1 VPGLLE
7 TIRYDVRCKA
17 QWCYE
22 STAARCMVKALLT
35 DGTTAMLIYR
45 LMQWSGRNGL
55 WPLEM
60 LFNKLNAVLNQCIIG
75 RGADFGPGFVLI
87 HATGVIINGDVRGG
101 SRIYIEHQVTIG
113 ADNRRSPVLESDV
126 FIGAGAR
133 VIGNVKVGE
142 GARIGA
148 NAVVVEDVPDYCTVA
163 GVPAKV
169 VRRRTPA
176 PAENQKPIVA
186 PLTPAL
192 VPKSSTFNSADH
204 P

>member
-1 VPGLLE
+1 LPGLLE
-7 TIRYDVRCKA
+7 TIRNDIRCKA

-22 STAARCMVKALLT
+22 STSVRSMVKAILT
-35 DGTTAMLIYR
+35 DGTSAMVIYR
-45 LMQWSGRNGL
+45 LMQWSRRFGL

-60 LFNKLNAVLNQCIIG
+60 LFNKTNAILNHCIIG
-75 RGADFGPGFVLI
+75 RGAEFGPGFVLI

-101 SRIYIEHQVTIG
+101 SRIFIEHQVTIG
-113 ADNRRSPVLESDV
+113 ADHRRSPILDSDV

-133 VIGNVKVGE
+133 VIGNVKVGQ

-148 NAVVVEDVPDYCTVA
+148 NAVVVDDVPDHCTVA

-169 VRRRTPA
+169 VRQRTPTLEDTPVLA
-176 PAENQKPIVA
+176 HA
-186 PLTPAL
+186 TPAL
-192 VPKSSTFNSADH
+192 VTKSPIFHPTDH

>member
-1 VPGLLE
+1 MLRLFP
-7 TIRYDVRCKA
+7 TIRYDLRCKA
-17 QWCYE
+17 EWCYE
-22 STAARCMVKALLT
+22 STAAKSIIKALLT
-35 DGTTAMLIYR
+35 DGTMAMLIYR
-45 LMQWSGRNGL
+45 LMQWSRGRGL

-60 LFNKLNAVLNQCIIG
+60 FFNKLNAVLNHCIIG
-75 RGADFGPGFVLI
+75 RGAEFGPGFILI

-113 ADNRRSPVLESDV
+113 ADNRRSPMIASDV

-133 VIGNVKVGE
+133 VIGNIKVGD

-148 NAVVVEDVPDYCTVA
+148 NAVVLEDVPDFCTVA

-176 PAENQKPIVA
+176 PSEKPLIGSMA
-186 PLTPAL
+186 PLLA
-192 VPKSSTFNSADH
+192 PKSSTFDPADH

>member
-1 VPGLLE
+1 LPGLLE
-7 TIRYDVRCKA
+7 TIRDDIRCKA

-22 STAARCMVKALLT
+22 SASTRSMVKALLT
-35 DGTTAMLIYR
+35 DGTSAMVIYR
-45 LMQWSGRNGL
+45 LMQWSRSCGL

-60 LFNKLNAVLNQCIIG
+60 LFNKANAVLNHCIIG
-75 RGADFGPGFVLI
+75 RGAEFGPGFVLI

-113 ADNRRSPVLESDV
+113 ADHRRSPILESDV

-133 VIGNVKVGE
+133 VIGNVKVGQ

-148 NAVVVEDVPDYCTVA
+148 NAVVVDDVPDNCTVA
-163 GVPAKV
+163 GVPARI
-169 VRRRTPA
+169 VRQRA
-176 PAENQKPIVA
+176 PVSDDKPVISHA
-186 PLTPAL
+186 APAL
-192 VPKSSTFNSADH
+192 VAKSPSFHPSDH

>member
-1 VPGLLE
+1 MPGLLE
-7 TIRYDVRCKA
+7 TIRYDMRCKA

-22 STAARCMVKALLT
+22 STAARSIVKVLLT

-45 LMQWSGRNGL
+45 LMQWSGRHGL

-60 LFNKLNAVLNQCIIG
+60 LFNKLNAVLNHCIIG
-75 RGADFGPGFVLI
+75 RGAQFGPGFVLI

-113 ADNRRSPVLESDV
+113 ADNRCSPVLQSDV

-142 GARIGA
+142 WTRIGA
-148 NAVVVEDVPDYCTVA
+148 NAVVVEDVPDHCTVA

-169 VRRRTPA
+169 VRRRA
-176 PAENQKPIVA
+176 PIVPA
-186 PLTPAL
+186 IEKPVVAQLTPSL
-192 VPKSSTFNSADH
+192 VPKSSTFNQADH